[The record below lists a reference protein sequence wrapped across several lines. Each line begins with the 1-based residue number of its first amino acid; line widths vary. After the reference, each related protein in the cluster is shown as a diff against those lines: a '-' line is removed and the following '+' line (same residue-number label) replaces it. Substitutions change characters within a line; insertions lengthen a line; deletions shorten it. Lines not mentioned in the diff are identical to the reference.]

1 MSKIAFDIDGVLVPD
16 CDKFPELGGLDAFYS
31 MSTFMRPLFKP
42 MGEWY
47 AITAREAQYRPYT
60 IEWIRRHFTNK
71 PMELWHESDSSNP
84 PEYKAEVIIKHGITK
99 YIESDIT
106 IVEYLRKHTQA
117 EIIHFDE
124 FCSKSFE

>member
-1 MSKIAFDIDGVLVPD
+1 
-16 CDKFPELGGLDAFYS
+16 
-31 MSTFMRPLFKP
+31 
-42 MGEWY
+42 
-47 AITAREAQYRPYT
+47 
-60 IEWIRRHFTNK
+60 
-71 PMELWHESDSSNP
+71 MELWHESDSSNP